1 MGVGCLLG
9 QSVRGVLRVR
19 TVSKVPAHA
28 SRLVKKGLGRP
39 NNFFTVAAIEECS
52 NWDVGVG
59 PFGSCN
65 TAQTTKKQLSIKVHL
80 VFHVLH
86 HPSDRM
92 ACT

>member
-1 MGVGCLLG
+1 M
-9 QSVRGVLRVR
+9 RGVVRVR

-39 NNFFTVAAIEECS
+39 NNFFTVAAMEECS

-65 TAQTTKKQLSIKVHL
+65 TAQTSYQEAAKYYKCTRPGTIRF
-80 VFHVLH
+80 VFHVLDH
-86 HPSDRM
+86 VLIRWQC
-92 ACT
+92 A